1 MKKIKVYIEETTSDT
16 FIVEAETTEEAMEIA
31 RQKYENGEFV
41 LEPQTPYNKM
51 MAAYDEEADEVTDWV
66 EF

>member
-1 MKKIKVYIEETTSDT
+1 MKKIKVYIEETSSDT

-31 RQKYENGEFV
+31 RQKYENGEFI
-41 LEPQTPYNKM
+41 LEPQEPYCKM